1 MRFFPTVLNP
11 KTYRSPAGTYA
22 LTVEPSDMSGKGE
35 ASYRLTGGDQVV
47 WARELPFTLWHAAVT
62 DDGLAGGYAYSE
74 GYDSLAAGDFRIVL
88 LDQQGNVRMD
98 QADRRALVTMHGP
111 ALPYGLGLF
120 LDPANDRMVV
130 RVNAPADDDRETWQ
144 TYRLS
149 DGADTGRFR
158 PQPPVPKE
166 YTGAFVVD
174 ARPVAGTPL
183 TLVHWHV
190 TEYKSPPARNR
201 SGARFALIDSRGR
214 SAWHVDLPHCH
225 GADVAAA
232 EPLAEPSDCGAIL
245 RADQPGRFDI
255 RCIADR
261 ARVTF
266 AVGAGPEGGW
276 SVREIG
282 RAPDSPP
289 EVPMVEVPVIPLKS
303 LQRFRTARLVPERPK
318 QAVRDV
324 MGLAVDGRGRL
335 VFLRGAR
342 QHGHTLVILDQTGQL
357 VSEVDL
363 TADAMRKYGRPPH
376 FAWVGGDRFVVVY
389 SDWRTERADA
399 WWVDALT
406 GQVSAVV
413 GFDCQ
418 EVKGLAGAGDG
429 GFVALVDWSEQLGSG
444 YSPRSAVHRFDAA
457 GRRVWSLPADYSR
470 EPGKLFSPTD
480 IAVTSTGRVAVLD
493 VIRRNVSVF
502 DAAGTFE
509 QVIDLTA
516 TLGHKPNYPC
526 RLTADLEGGM
536 VVEDF
541 HGSSPI
547 LRLHADGTVHE
558 QLTARFADGRTSTGL
573 QSVRVAPDGR
583 LWTTD
588 GHALLR
594 LALDGTVD
602 AVVGGDPDVT
612 TLGTIATLAVDGRG
626 GVYAVDGR
634 TGTVH
639 AFDSVGSPVR
649 QFRPG
654 PSDFDIGL
662 RSPDLTVSGTG
673 EVFLGDHLETRWLRF
688 AADGT
693 RLGWESNLFDDV
705 TETWHFVPGGTRR
718 WVRTYHDV
726 RLVDG
731 ERTVVRTIAR
741 RPDGNWL
748 ESPTQVAVADDGS
761 AAVGSGPVNPSQ
773 TCRPI
778 INLYTRDG
786 DPIRTFALPPPVGEY
801 DPLAYGGDHLAVWT
815 NAGIVLFDATGRPLW
830 RFTPAV
836 DPGEGLRHLFL
847 INGGRVL
854 LVYDGRQTV
863 DWYAM
868 P

>member
-1 MRFFPTVLNP
+1 MRFPPSVLNP
-11 KTYRSPAGTYA
+11 KTYRSPAGAYT
-22 LTVEPSDMSGKGE
+22 LTVDPSGMSGKGK
-35 ASYRLTGGDQVV
+35 ASCRLTRGAQVM
-47 WARELPFTLWHAAVT
+47 WAKELPFTFWQAAVT

-74 GYDSLAAGDFRIVL
+74 GYDSLAGGDFRVVL
-88 LDQQGNVRMD
+88 LDQQGNVRMGHS
-98 QADRRALVTMHGP
+98 DRRALVIMPGP
-111 ALPYGLGLF
+111 AVPFGLGLF
-120 LDPANDRMVV
+120 LDPANDRMLV
-130 RVNAPADDDRETWQ
+130 RVCAPAEDDRETWQ

-149 DGADTGRFR
+149 DGADAGRFR
-158 PQPPVPKE
+158 PRPPVPKE
-166 YTGAFVVD
+166 NTGAFVAD

-183 TLVHWHV
+183 TLVHWRV

-201 SGARFALIDSRGR
+201 SGAQFALHDLRGQ
-214 SAWHVDLPHCH
+214 SVWHVDLPVEY
-225 GADVAAA
+225 GDDVDAA
-232 EPLAEPSDCGAIL
+232 ERLAEPSDCGAIL
-245 RADQPGRFDI
+245 HTDQPGQFEI

-266 AVGAGPEGGW
+266 AVGADSEGGW

-289 EVPMVEVPVIPLKS
+289 EVPTVEGPVISPKL
-303 LQRFRTARLVPERPK
+303 LQRLRTARLVLEQPK

-324 MGLAVDGRGRL
+324 MGLLVDGRGRL
-335 VFLRGAR
+335 VFLRDDR
-342 QHGHTLVILDQTGQL
+342 HGRTLVILDQTRRL
-357 VSEVDL
+357 VGEVDL
-363 TADAMRKYGRPPH
+363 TADAIRKNDRPPH
-376 FAWVGGDRFVVVY
+376 FAWVGGDRFVVVS
-389 SDWRTERADA
+389 SDWQIDRAEA
-399 WWVDALT
+399 WWVDAST
-406 GQVSAVV
+406 GQVSEVT

-429 GFVALVDWSEQLGSG
+429 GFVVLVDWLEQFASG
-444 YSPRSAVHRFDAA
+444 YVPRSAVHRFDAA
-457 GRRVWSLPADYSR
+457 GRQIWSLPADFSQ

-480 IAVTSTGRVAVLD
+480 VAVTSTGRVAVLD
-493 VIRRNVSVF
+493 VIRHTVSLF

-509 QVIDLTA
+509 RVIDLEV
-516 TLGHKPNYPC
+516 TLGRKPNYPC
-526 RLTADLEGGM
+526 HLTADLEGGL

-558 QLTARFADGRTSTGL
+558 QLTARFADGRTSSGL

-594 LALDGTVD
+594 LAPDGTVD
-602 AVVGGDPDVT
+602 TVVGGDPDPT
-612 TLGTIATLAVDGRG
+612 ALGTIATLAVDGRG
-626 GVYAVDGR
+626 GFYAVDGR

-639 AFDSVGSPVR
+639 AFDPVGSPVR
-649 QFRPG
+649 QFPPRPL
-654 PSDFDIGL
+654 DFEIGM

-673 EVFLGDHLETRWLRF
+673 EVFLGDPLEKRRLRF

-693 RLGWESNLFDDV
+693 HLGWESNLFDDV
-705 TETWHFVPGGTRR
+705 TESWHFVPGGTRR

-731 ERTVVRTIAR
+731 ERTVVQTIAR

-748 ESPTQVAVADDGS
+748 ERPAQVSVAEDGS
-761 AAVGSGPVNPSQ
+761 AAVGARPANPSSMG
-773 TCRPI
+773 RPVV
-778 INLYTRDG
+778 NLYTKDG

-801 DPLAYGGDHLAVWT
+801 DPFAYGGDHLAVWT

-847 INGGRVL
+847 VKGGREL
-854 LVYDGRQTV
+854 LVFDGRQTI
-863 DWYAM
+863 DWYAL